1 MLNYIIKKLLSGALL
16 LAGLVILTFFLVRIS
31 PGNPAAIGYDPVK
44 SPDSMTRLEKAWG
57 LDQPLHVQFSAWL
70 TGLLHGDLGR
80 SYANNLPVAE
90 IMKQAIP
97 NTLLLTVPALLLQAL
112 AGILLG
118 LLQIIY
124 YNRFADRLISTLT
137 MILYAIPAF
146 WLALALVM
154 LFSQTFHILPSSQ
167 MQSFTWHEMSF
178 WQKIGD
184 RFAHLFLPVLSM
196 SLTSIGITSRYI
208 RNGLA
213 DMMNKTF
220 ITAARARGLS
230 EKRIIYNHA
239 LRNSL
244 IPVITV
250 TGQHFP
256 ALISSSL
263 VIELIFSWPGMGRL
277 MILSSF
283 ARDYPVIIACTFL
296 MAVFVIIG
304 TLLADILTAL
314 ADPRIRL

>member
-1 MLNYIIKKLLSGALL
+1 MLNYIIKKILSGLLL
-16 LAGLVILTFFLVRIS
+16 LAGLLVLTFVIVRLS
-31 PGNPAAIGYDPVK
+31 PGNPAAIGYDPMK

-57 LDQPLHVQFSAWL
+57 LDQPLHVQFSAWMSGVL
-70 TGLLHGDLGR
+70 QGDLGR
-80 SYANNLPVAE
+80 SYANNLPVAD

-97 NTLLLTVPALLLQAL
+97 NTLLLTIPALLLQII
-112 AGILLG
+112 AGTLLG
-118 LLQIIY
+118 LAQIVY
-124 YNRFADRLISTLT
+124 HHRFADRFISAVTLV
-137 MILYAIPAF
+137 LYAIPAF

-154 LFSQTFHILPSSQ
+154 LFSQTWHIFPSSQ
-167 MQSFTWHEMSF
+167 MQSFAWQEMSF
-178 WQKIGD
+178 WQKVGD
-184 RFAHLFLPVLSM
+184 RLAHLVLPVLSM
-196 SLTSIGITSRYI
+196 SLASLGVTSRYI

-213 DMMNKTF
+213 DMMKKTF

-239 LRNSL
+239 LRNAL

-256 ALISSSL
+256 ALISSSV
-263 VIELIFSWPGMGRL
+263 VIEVIFSWPGMGRL
-277 MILSSF
+277 IVLSSF